1 MSVSPSSRTIW
12 DIAWPIMLS
21 LVAQNIVNV
30 TDTAFLG
37 RVGEIE
43 LGASAIGGLLYTT
56 LFMVAFGFS
65 TGVQILVARRNGEKN
80 YLAIGRIFDN
90 SFYFMGLTSLL
101 ITFFVIFI
109 GPALLKPFMA
119 SEAVFTAS
127 STYLVYRI
135 PGLFFASSALLF
147 RSFYTGIAFT
157 RYLSISSA
165 IMAGVN
171 VVLDYA
177 MIFGHWGFP
186 QMGIQGAAIASAISE
201 VCALLFF
208 ILITWR
214 NTRLKQ
220 YVLFKLVK
228 PDLDIIKSTLGISVF
243 VMLQYVLSLGS
254 WFVFFMLIEKMGERS
269 LAVSNIIR
277 SLYLMLMI
285 PGWALCSVTSTLV
298 SNALGQGK
306 PNHVIPIIKKIMK
319 FSAVA
324 MAVTVLLAALIPR
337 LAISIYTND
346 LSLIEASVP
355 SYYII
360 LAATFVFMTMSILFN
375 GVLGTANTKFA
386 LGIEVVTLI
395 FYLTSAWLFA
405 VKFHLRIEYVWMCEF
420 VYSSSIGIFSYWY
433 LKKGNWRSKVV

>member
-1 MSVSPSSRTIW
+1 MSAPSSRTIW

-21 LVAQNIVNV
+21 LLAQNIVNV

-56 LFMVAFGFS
+56 LFMVSFGFA

-80 YLAIGRIFDN
+80 FLAIGRIFDN
-90 SFYFMGLTSLL
+90 SFYFLGITSLV
-101 ITFFVIFI
+101 ITIAVILF

-119 SEAVFTAS
+119 SEAVFKAS

-135 PGLFFASSALLF
+135 PGLFFASAGLLF

-157 RYLSISSA
+157 KYLSISSA
-165 IMAGVN
+165 IMASVN
-171 VVLDYA
+171 VLLDYA

-186 QMGIQGAAIASAISE
+186 QMGIQGAATASAISE

-208 ILITWR
+208 ILITWH

-220 YVLFKLVK
+220 YVLFSLVK
-228 PDLDIIKSTLGISVF
+228 PDLKIIKSTLGISVF
-243 VMLQYVLSLGS
+243 VMMQYVLSLGS
-254 WFVFFMLIEKMGERS
+254 WFVFFMFVEKMGERS

-298 SNALGQGK
+298 SNALGEGK
-306 PNHVIPIIKKIMK
+306 PHQVIPIIKKIMK
-319 FSAVA
+319 FSIAA
-324 MAVTVLLAALIPR
+324 MALTVSLAVLFPR
-337 LAISIYTND
+337 QAIAIYTND
-346 LSLIEASVP
+346 LSLIAATVP

-360 LAATFVFMTMSILFN
+360 LAATFVFMVMSIMFN

-386 LGIEVVTLI
+386 LGIEIITLV
-395 FYLTSAWLFA
+395 FYLTSAWLLA
-405 VKFHLRIEYVWMCEF
+405 VKLHLRIEYVWTAEF
-420 VYSSSIGIFSYWY
+420 VYSTSIGSLSYWY
-433 LKKGNWRSKVV
+433 LKKGNWRAKVV

>member
-1 MSVSPSSRTIW
+1 MSSPTTRTIW

-21 LVAQNIVNV
+21 LVAQNVVNV

-56 LFMVAFGFS
+56 IFMVAFGFT

-90 SFYFMGLTSLL
+90 SFYFLGITSLV
-101 ITFFVIFI
+101 ITSVVILF

-119 SEAVFTAS
+119 SEAVFNAS
-127 STYLVYRI
+127 STYLVYRV
-135 PGLFFASSALLF
+135 PGLFFAASGLLF

-157 RYLSISSA
+157 KYLSISSA
-165 IMAGVN
+165 IMASVN

-177 MIFGHWGFP
+177 MIFGHLGFP
-186 QMGIQGAAIASAISE
+186 ELGIQGAAIASAISE

-208 ILITWR
+208 IVITWH

-220 YVLFKLVK
+220 YVLFKWVK
-228 PDLDIIKSTLGISVF
+228 PDFEIIKSTLGISVF
-243 VMLQYVLSLGS
+243 VMFQYVLSLGS

-285 PGWALCSVTSTLV
+285 PGWALCSVTNTLV
-298 SNALGQGK
+298 SNALGEGK
-306 PNHVIPIIKKIMK
+306 PDHVIPIIRKILK
-319 FSAVA
+319 FSLVA
-324 MAVTVLLAALIPR
+324 MAITVSVAALLPR
-337 LAISIYTND
+337 EAIAIYTND
-346 LSLIEASVP
+346 ASLIEATVP

-360 LAATFVFMTMSILFN
+360 LGATFLFMAMSILFN

-386 LGIEVVTLI
+386 LGIEVITLV

-405 VKFHLRIEYVWMCEF
+405 VKLHLQIEYVWTAEF
-420 VYSSSIGIFSYWY
+420 VYSSSIGILSYWY

>member
-1 MSVSPSSRTIW
+1 MSSPTTRTIW

-56 LFMVAFGFS
+56 IFMVAFGFT

-90 SFYFMGLTSLL
+90 SFYFLGITSLV
-101 ITFFVIFI
+101 ITFVVILF

-119 SEAVFTAS
+119 SEAVFNAS
-127 STYLVYRI
+127 STYLVYRV
-135 PGLFFASSALLF
+135 PGLFFAASGLLF

-157 RYLSISSA
+157 KYLSISSA

-186 QMGIQGAAIASAISE
+186 QLGIQGAAIASAISE

-208 ILITWR
+208 IIITWH

-228 PDLDIIKSTLGISVF
+228 PDFEIIKSTLGISVF
-243 VMLQYVLSLGS
+243 VMFQYVLSLGS

-285 PGWALCSVTSTLV
+285 PGWALCSVTNTLV
-298 SNALGQGK
+298 SNALGEGK
-306 PNHVIPIIKKIMK
+306 PDHVITIIRKILK
-319 FSAVA
+319 FSLVA
-324 MAVTVLLAALIPR
+324 MAITVSVAALLPR
-337 LAISIYTND
+337 EAIAIYTND
-346 LSLIEASVP
+346 ASLIEATVP

-360 LAATFVFMTMSILFN
+360 LAATFLFMAMSILFN

-386 LGIEVVTLI
+386 LGIEVITLV

-405 VKFHLRIEYVWMCEF
+405 VKLHLQIEYVWTAEF
-420 VYSSSIGIFSYWY
+420 VYSSSIGILSYWY

>member
-1 MSVSPSSRTIW
+1 MSSPTTRTIW

-21 LVAQNIVNV
+21 LVAQNVVNV

-56 LFMVAFGFS
+56 IFMVAFGFT

-90 SFYFMGLTSLL
+90 SFYFLGITSLI
-101 ITFFVIFI
+101 ITSVVILF

-119 SEAVFTAS
+119 SEAIFNAS
-127 STYLVYRI
+127 STYLVYRV
-135 PGLFFASSALLF
+135 PGLFFASAGLLF

-157 RYLSISSA
+157 KYLSISSA

-208 ILITWR
+208 IFITWR

-228 PDLDIIKSTLGISVF
+228 PDFEIIKSTLGISVF
-243 VMLQYVLSLGS
+243 VMFQYVLSLGS

-285 PGWALCSVTSTLV
+285 PGWALCSVTNTLV
-298 SNALGQGK
+298 SNALGERK
-306 PNHVIPIIKKIMK
+306 PDHVIPIIRKILK
-319 FSAVA
+319 FSLVA
-324 MAVTVLLAALIPR
+324 MAITVSVAALLPR
-337 LAISIYTND
+337 QAISIYTND
-346 LSLIEASVP
+346 ISLIEATVA

-360 LAATFVFMTMSILFN
+360 LAATFLFMAMSILFN

-386 LGIEVVTLI
+386 LGIEVITLV

-405 VKFHLRIEYVWMCEF
+405 VKLHLQIEYVWTAEF
-420 VYSSSIGIFSYWY
+420 VYSSSIGILSYWY

>member
-1 MSVSPSSRTIW
+1 MSAPSSRKIW

-21 LVAQNIVNV
+21 LVAQNIVNI

-37 RVGEIE
+37 RIGEVE

-56 LFMVAFGFS
+56 LFMVAFGFT

-90 SFYFMGLTSLL
+90 SFYFLGIISLIITSV
-101 ITFFVIFI
+101 VILF

-119 SEAVFTAS
+119 SEAVFKAS
-127 STYLVYRI
+127 STFLVYRVL
-135 PGLFFASSALLF
+135 GLFFASAGLLF
-147 RSFYTGIAFT
+147 RSFYTGITFT
-157 RYLSISSA
+157 KYLSISSA

-177 MIFGHWGFP
+177 LIFGHWGFP
-186 QMGIQGAAIASAISE
+186 RLGIQGAGIASSISE

-228 PDLDIIKSTLGISVF
+228 PDFGIIKSTLGISVF

-254 WFVFFMLIEKMGERS
+254 WFVFFMFIEKMGERP

-277 SLYLMLMI
+277 SLYLMFMI

-298 SNALGQGK
+298 SNALGEGK
-306 PNHVIPIIKKIMK
+306 PQSVIPIIKKIMK
-319 FSAVA
+319 FSVA
-324 MAVTVLLAALIPR
+324 AMTITVALAALFPR
-337 LAISIYTND
+337 QAIAIYTND
-346 LSLIEASVP
+346 VSLIEATVP

-360 LAATFVFMTMSILFN
+360 LAATFLFMAMSILFN

-386 LGIEVVTLI
+386 LGIEVITLI
-395 FYLTSAWLFA
+395 IYLTCAWLFA
-405 VKFHLRIEYVWMCEF
+405 VKLHLRIEYVWTAEF
-420 VYSSSIGIFSYWY
+420 VYSSSIGILSYWY

>member
-1 MSVSPSSRTIW
+1 MSSPTTRTIW

-56 LFMVAFGFS
+56 IFMVAFGFT

-90 SFYFMGLTSLL
+90 SFYFLGITSLV
-101 ITFFVIFI
+101 ITSVVILF
-109 GPALLKPFMA
+109 GPSLLKPFMA
-119 SEAVFTAS
+119 SEAVFNAS
-127 STYLVYRI
+127 STYLVYRV
-135 PGLFFASSALLF
+135 PGLFFAASGLLF

-157 RYLSISSA
+157 KYLSISSA

-186 QMGIQGAAIASAISE
+186 QLGIQGAAIASAISE

-208 ILITWR
+208 IIITWH

-220 YVLFKLVK
+220 YVLFKWIK
-228 PDLDIIKSTLGISVF
+228 PDFDIIKSTLGISVF
-243 VMLQYVLSLGS
+243 VMFQYILSLGS

-285 PGWALCSVTSTLV
+285 PGWALCSVTNTLV
-298 SNALGQGK
+298 SNALGEGK
-306 PNHVIPIIKKIMK
+306 PDSVIPIIRKILK
-319 FSAVA
+319 FSLVA
-324 MAVTVLLAALIPR
+324 MAITVSVAALLPR
-337 LAISIYTND
+337 EAIAIYTSD
-346 LSLIEASVP
+346 ASLIEATVP

-360 LAATFVFMTMSILFN
+360 LAATFLFMAMSILFN

-386 LGIEVVTLI
+386 LGIEVITLV

-405 VKFHLRIEYVWMCEF
+405 VKLHLQIEYVWTAEF
-420 VYSSSIGIFSYWY
+420 VYSSSIGILSYWY

>member
-1 MSVSPSSRTIW
+1 MSSPSTRSIW

-21 LVAQNIVNV
+21 LLAQNVVNV

-56 LFMVAFGFS
+56 LFMVSFGFT

-90 SFYFMGLTSLL
+90 SFYFLGLTSLIITL
-101 ITFFVIFI
+101 IVIFF
-109 GPALLKPFMA
+109 GPSLLKPHMA
-119 SEAVFTAS
+119 SQAVFEAS
-127 STYLVYRI
+127 STFLVYRI
-135 PGLFFASSALLF
+135 PGLFFASAGFLF

-157 RYLSISSA
+157 KYLSISSA

-208 ILITWR
+208 IFITWH

-220 YVLFKLVK
+220 FDLFKLVK
-228 PDLDIIKSTLGISVF
+228 PDFGIIKSTLGISVF
-243 VMLQYVLSLGS
+243 VMVQYVFSLGA
-254 WFVFFMLIEKMGERS
+254 WFVFFMFIEKMGERP

-298 SNALGQGK
+298 SNALGEGK
-306 PNHVIPIIKKIMK
+306 PQRVIPIIKKIMK
-319 FSAVA
+319 FSIVA
-324 MAVTVLLAALIPR
+324 MAVTVSVAAIFPR
-337 LAISIYTND
+337 EAISIYTNNAT
-346 LSLIEASVP
+346 LIEATVP
-355 SYYII
+355 SFYII
-360 LAATFVFMTMSILFN
+360 LAASFIFMTMSILFN

-386 LGIEVVTLI
+386 LGIELITLI
-395 FYLTSAWLFA
+395 FYLTSAWLLA
-405 VKFHLRIEYVWMCEF
+405 VKLHLRIEYVWTAEF
-420 VYSSSIGIFSYWY
+420 VYSSSIGILSYWY
-433 LKKGNWRSKVV
+433 LKKGNWRNKVV

>member
-1 MSVSPSSRTIW
+1 MSSPTTRTIW

-56 LFMVAFGFS
+56 IFMVAFGFT

-90 SFYFMGLTSLL
+90 SFYFLGITSLV
-101 ITFFVIFI
+101 ITTVVVLF

-119 SEAVFTAS
+119 SEAVFNAS
-127 STYLVYRI
+127 STYLVYRV
-135 PGLFFASSALLF
+135 PGLFFAASGLLF

-157 RYLSISSA
+157 KYLSISSA

-201 VCALLFF
+201 VCAFLFF
-208 ILITWR
+208 IIITWH

-220 YVLFKLVK
+220 YVLFKWIK
-228 PDLDIIKSTLGISVF
+228 PDFEIIKNTLGISVF
-243 VMLQYVLSLGS
+243 VMFQYVLSLGS

-285 PGWALCSVTSTLV
+285 PGWALCSVTNTLV
-298 SNALGQGK
+298 SNALGEGK
-306 PNHVIPIIKKIMK
+306 PDHVLPIIKKILK
-319 FSAVA
+319 FSLVA
-324 MAVTVLLAALIPR
+324 MAITVSVAALLPR
-337 LAISIYTND
+337 EAIAIYTND
-346 LSLIEASVP
+346 ASLIEATVP

-360 LAATFVFMTMSILFN
+360 LAATFLFMAMSILFN

-386 LGIEVVTLI
+386 LGIEVITLV

-405 VKFHLRIEYVWMCEF
+405 VKLHLQIEYVWTAEF
-420 VYSSSIGIFSYWY
+420 VYSSSIGILSYWY

>member
-1 MSVSPSSRTIW
+1 MSSPTTRTIW

-21 LVAQNIVNV
+21 LVAQNVVNV

-56 LFMVAFGFS
+56 IFMVAFGFT

-90 SFYFMGLTSLL
+90 SFYFLGITSLV
-101 ITFFVIFI
+101 ITSVVILF

-119 SEAVFTAS
+119 SEAVFNAS
-127 STYLVYRI
+127 STYLVYRV
-135 PGLFFASSALLF
+135 PGLFFAASGLLF

-157 RYLSISSA
+157 KYLSISSA

-208 ILITWR
+208 IIITWH

-220 YVLFKLVK
+220 YVLFKWIK
-228 PDLDIIKSTLGISVF
+228 PDFEIIKSTLGISVF
-243 VMLQYVLSLGS
+243 VMFQYVLSLGS

-285 PGWALCSVTSTLV
+285 PGWALCSVTNTLV
-298 SNALGQGK
+298 SNVLGEGE
-306 PNHVIPIIKKIMK
+306 PDHVIPIIRKILK
-319 FSAVA
+319 FSLVA
-324 MAVTVLLAALIPR
+324 MAITVSVAALLPR
-337 LAISIYTND
+337 EAIAIYTND
-346 LSLIEASVP
+346 TSLIEATVP

-360 LAATFVFMTMSILFN
+360 LGATFLFMAMSILFN

-386 LGIEVVTLI
+386 LGIEVITLI
-395 FYLTSAWLFA
+395 FYITTAWLFA
-405 VKFHLRIEYVWMCEF
+405 VKLHLQIEYVWTAEF
-420 VYSSSIGIFSYWY
+420 VYSSSIGILSYWY

>member
-1 MSVSPSSRTIW
+1 MSSPTTRTIW

-56 LFMVAFGFS
+56 IFMVAFGFT

-90 SFYFMGLTSLL
+90 SFYFLGITSLV
-101 ITFFVIFI
+101 ITSVVILF

-119 SEAVFTAS
+119 SEAVFNAS
-127 STYLVYRI
+127 STYLVYRV
-135 PGLFFASSALLF
+135 PGLFFAASGLLF

-157 RYLSISSA
+157 KYLSISSA
-165 IMAGVN
+165 IMAVVN
-171 VVLDYA
+171 IVLDYA

-208 ILITWR
+208 IIITWH
-214 NTRLKQ
+214 NTRLNQ

-228 PDLDIIKSTLGISVF
+228 PDFEIIKSTLGISVF

-254 WFVFFMLIEKMGERS
+254 WFIFFMLIEKMGERS

-277 SLYLMLMI
+277 SLYLMFMI

-298 SNALGQGK
+298 SNALGEGK
-306 PNHVIPIIKKIMK
+306 PDHVIPIIKKILK
-319 FSAVA
+319 FSLVA
-324 MAVTVLLAALIPR
+324 MAITVSVAALLPR
-337 LAISIYTND
+337 EAIAIYTND
-346 LSLIEASVP
+346 ASLIDATVP

-360 LAATFVFMTMSILFN
+360 LGATFLFMTMSILFN

-386 LGIEVVTLI
+386 LGIEVITLV
-395 FYLTSAWLFA
+395 FYLASAWLFA
-405 VKFHLRIEYVWMCEF
+405 VQLHLRIEYVWTAEF
-420 VYSSSIGIFSYWY
+420 VYSSSIGILSYWY

>member
-1 MSVSPSSRTIW
+1 MSTPSTRTIW

-21 LVAQNIVNV
+21 LVAQNVVNV

-56 LFMVAFGFS
+56 IFMVAFGFT

-90 SFYFMGLTSLL
+90 SFYFLGITSLV
-101 ITFFVIFI
+101 ITVVVILF

-119 SEAVFTAS
+119 SEAVFNAS
-127 STYLVYRI
+127 STYLVYRV
-135 PGLFFASSALLF
+135 PGLFFASSGLLF

-157 RYLSISSA
+157 KYLSISSA
-165 IMAGVN
+165 IMASIN

-208 ILITWR
+208 IIITWR

-220 YVLFKLVK
+220 YVLFSLVK
-228 PDLDIIKSTLGISVF
+228 PDFKIIKSTLGISIF
-243 VMLQYVLSLGS
+243 VMFQYVLSLGS

-285 PGWALCSVTSTLV
+285 PGWALCSVTNTLV
-298 SNALGQGK
+298 SNALGERK
-306 PNHVIPIIKKIMK
+306 PDHVIPIIKKILK
-319 FSAVA
+319 FSLVA
-324 MAVTVLLAALIPR
+324 MAITVSVAALLPR
-337 LAISIYTND
+337 EAIAIYTSD
-346 LSLIEASVP
+346 LSLIEATVP

-360 LAATFVFMTMSILFN
+360 LAATFVFMVMSILFN

-386 LGIEVVTLI
+386 LGIEVITLV

-405 VKFHLRIEYVWMCEF
+405 VKLHLRIEYVWTAEF
-420 VYSSSIGIFSYWY
+420 VYSSSIGILSYWY